1 MKKNK
6 KDNKVKLNATDVALI
21 CGMLHLD
28 CGKMIKY
35 EKKILKNNPS
45 LRETIDLIGKD
56 TKTYLAVMI
65 GYHISKIEK
74 INKKKKKAIAKSRKS
89 NKKNQAKD
97 EAYWQTKTNRNFD
110 CNTDSLF
117 DSELPP
123 LGTLPI
129 DNKADDKSVGEAVS
143 SEPIRRVSPIY
154 FTGAARVISV
164 YESEPGIRVAGCM
177 VCSGMLK
184 VNTKAQV
191 IRNDRIICEGTITKL
206 KRFKNEV
213 DEVNR
218 GFETGVVIDNCGDIR
233 HNDFVVCFDVPD
245 ADSTVNTD
253 NSKADAANDVKPQDK
268 QLDDDPVDKDASS
281 EIIYRADPEDLIG
294 KATVSDV
301 ICIGR
306 RTVVADCMVYD
317 GKLKVHTKAQV
328 IRDGRVVYEGTIVK
342 LNNHDDYVNEV
353 CSGRKAA
360 VAIGDFSDYKINDII
375 DCFEDKAEDEDSAA
389 NTDNDNTTLQPVD
402 ETTPTQYTVPKFI
415 DGGRYKILIT
425 NVDTENNT
433 YTYLDLGEYHDTTPA
448 MAPTIL
454 SSLGAIC
461 EEDCCKLAE
470 KFGIEPNRVSY
481 GTDAIS
487 VDLPT
492 KSQLDVLKSMYNDL
506 NLNDSTLEKYLFEKP
521 LLVYDAFGIDR
532 HKSRTALMPNGELTK
547 RQCNWH
553 AVVIPSVTIEF

>member
-6 KDNKVKLNATDVALI
+6 KNTTTKLNATDVALI

-28 CGKMIKY
+28 CGKMVKY

-74 INKKKKKAIAKSRKS
+74 VNKKKKKAIAKSRKS

-97 EAYWQTKTNRNFD
+97 EFYWQTKTNRNFAG
-110 CNTDSLF
+110 NTDNLF

-123 LGTLPI
+123 LGTLPT
-129 DNKADDKSVGEAVS
+129 DNKADDKSVGEDIS

-233 HNDFVVCFDVPD
+233 HNDFVVCFDVEPD

-253 NSKADAANDVKPQDK
+253 NSKANAANDVKPQDK
-268 QLDDDPVDKDASS
+268 QLDDPVSKDASS

-306 RTVVADCMVYD
+306 RTVVADCMVDD

-328 IRDGRVVYEGTIVK
+328 IRDGRVVYEGAIVN
-342 LNNHDDYVNEV
+342 LNNHDGYVNEV

-360 VAIGDFSDYKINDII
+360 VAIGGFIDYKINDVIE
-375 DCFEDKAEDEDSAA
+375 CFEDKAEDKDSAA

-402 ETTPTQYTVPKFI
+402 EIRPTKYTVPKYI
-415 DGGRYKILIT
+415 EGGDFKILVT
-425 NVDTENNT
+425 DVDIDNGKL
-433 YTYLDLGEYHDTTPA
+433 TYLDLGECSNVTPA
-448 MAPTIL
+448 CASSVL
-454 SSLGAIC
+454 SATELIGEANHC
-461 EEDCCKLAE
+461 EIAE
-470 KFGIEPNRVSY
+470 KFGIEPEYVNS
-481 GTDAIS
+481 G
-487 VDLPT
+487 VDHIRTELPT
-492 KSQLDVLKSMYNDL
+492 KDQIETLKDVDIWRFDTVLSNRLTDMPIL
-506 NLNDSTLEKYLFEKP
+506 
-521 LLVYDAFGIDR
+521 IDDGTEEGKC
-532 HKSRTALMPNGELTK
+532 KSRTALMPNGKLAK
-547 RQCNWH
+547 RQSNWH
-553 AVVIPSVTIEF
+553 AVLVPSVTIEF